1 MSAATALTS
10 QLSALKAKM
19 TSPET
24 AAALTGKPNSAK
36 LIIEDLREVKTT
48 APVNSAAAGTGSA
61 LSSLT
66 QTVKATASEVLTAG
80 AASAGAVASSLTTR
94 IFSVQFN
101 PSSFD
106 IYATSLEVSK
116 FDTVRGEDGKQ
127 REYVESAV
135 APTVEMSVE
144 LIFDHVTIAD
154 AFMVDK
160 LRQGVV
166 TTAVTAASAIANKGA
181 KVNTVRT
188 EVEGLIGA
196 LRNAHTRNITF
207 TWADFSFKGIL
218 KDVAA
223 EYTMFSV
230 EGRPIRA
237 RVMLRIQQE
246 QKEAVKE
253 SWKNDFKA
261 AFGAS
266 AVSSAAS
273 KLRSATNLIN
283 IGL

>member
-80 AASAGAVASSLTTR
+80 AASAGAVASSPTTR

-106 IYATSLEVSK
+106 IYATSLE
-116 FDTVRGEDGKQ
+116 
-127 REYVESAV
+127 
-135 APTVEMSVE
+135 
-144 LIFDHVTIAD
+144 
-154 AFMVDK
+154 
-160 LRQGVV
+160 
-166 TTAVTAASAIANKGA
+166 
-181 KVNTVRT
+181 
-188 EVEGLIGA
+188 
-196 LRNAHTRNITF
+196 
-207 TWADFSFKGIL
+207 
-218 KDVAA
+218 
-223 EYTMFSV
+223 
-230 EGRPIRA
+230 
-237 RVMLRIQQE
+237 
-246 QKEAVKE
+246 
-253 SWKNDFKA
+253 
-261 AFGAS
+261 
-266 AVSSAAS
+266 
-273 KLRSATNLIN
+273 
-283 IGL
+283 